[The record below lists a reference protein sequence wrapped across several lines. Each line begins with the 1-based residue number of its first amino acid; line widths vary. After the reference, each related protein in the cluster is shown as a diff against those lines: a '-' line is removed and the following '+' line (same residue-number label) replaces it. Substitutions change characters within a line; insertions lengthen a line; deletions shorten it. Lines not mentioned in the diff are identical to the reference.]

1 VSINLSTYW
10 PLLSIPRGNARML
23 LAIFFM
29 DDDIF
34 QIFMAIMSFLAT
46 KEGSLN

>member
-1 VSINLSTYW
+1 
-10 PLLSIPRGNARML
+10 ML

-34 QIFMAIMSFLAT
+34 PKKLAIMSFLAS

>member
-1 VSINLSTYW
+1 
-10 PLLSIPRGNARML
+10 ML

>member
-1 VSINLSTYW
+1 
-10 PLLSIPRGNARML
+10 ML

-34 QIFMAIMSFLAT
+34 QNFRAITSFLAT
-46 KEGSLN
+46 KEESLN

>member
-1 VSINLSTYW
+1 
-10 PLLSIPRGNARML
+10 LLSIPRGNARML

-34 QIFMAIMSFLAT
+34 QSFMAIMSFLAT
-46 KEGSLN
+46 KEVGLN